1 MRNPKARRLAVGLL
15 VTALLAAACGEANT
29 DPSSSGD
36 DGGQSLSSSIA
47 IDGSSTVFPIAQ
59 AVAEEFQIANP
70 DSQVSVG
77 FAGTGGGFEA
87 FCAGDTQIS
96 TASRAIE
103 PDEVACLKKAGIDYT
118 EFQIAVDG
126 LAIVTHPDTEWV
138 DCITFDQ
145 LQAIY
150 EPGSNVASWSDV
162 DGSWPGDELKIFG
175 PDPDS
180 GTYDYF
186 AETVA
191 DPEAEEPATRDDM
204 TQSADDNV
212 LVQGVQ
218 GEAGSIGYFGF
229 AYFEENSQGL
239 KALEVDNGE
248 SGCVAPS
255 AETVKSTEYPLSRP
269 LFFYVANDAMDQ
281 EVVSAFVSFWVQ
293 NAAEYA
299 TAVGYVETPA
309 DVAAETEQTLEGL
322 NG

>member
-1 MRNPKARRLAVGLL
+1 MARRIGAGLL
-15 VTALLAAACGEANT
+15 LTALLGAACGNADT
-29 DPSSSGD
+29 DPTSSGD
-36 DGGQSLSSSIA
+36 DGGQSVSGSVAL
-47 IDGSSTVFPIAQ
+47 DGSSTVFPIAQ

-87 FCAGDTQIS
+87 FCAGDIQIS
-96 TASRAIE
+96 NASRAIE
-103 PDEVACLKKAGIDYT
+103 DDEAKCLEKAGIEYT
-118 EFQIAVDG
+118 EFQIGVDG
-126 LAIVTHPDTEWV
+126 LAIATHPDTDWV

-145 LQAIY
+145 LKSIY
-150 EPGSNVASWSDV
+150 EPGSDVGSWSDV
-162 DGSWPGDELKIFG
+162 DDSWPDEEIKIFG

-191 DPEAEEPATRDDM
+191 DPDAEEPATRDDM

-218 GEAGSIGYFGF
+218 GETSSIGYFGF
-229 AYFEENSQGL
+229 AYFDENSQGL
-239 KALEVDNGE
+239 KALEVDSGE

-255 AETVKSTEYPLSRP
+255 AETVKSNEYPLSRP
-269 LFFYVANDAMDQ
+269 LYFYVANDAMS
-281 EVVSAFVSFWVQ
+281 EEAVNAFVTFWVE

-299 TAVGYVETPA
+299 TAVGYVEAPEDAT
-309 DVAAETEQTLEGL
+309 AANQESLEGL
-322 NG
+322 GG

>member
-1 MRNPKARRLAVGLL
+1 MARRIAAGLL
-15 VTALLAAACGEANT
+15 VTALLGAACGNADTNPT
-29 DPSSSGD
+29 SSGND
-36 DGGQSLSSSIA
+36 AGQNVSGSVA

-70 DSQVSVG
+70 DAQISVG

-87 FCAGDTQIS
+87 FCAGDIQIS
-96 TASRAIE
+96 NASRAIE
-103 PDEVACLKKAGIDYT
+103 EDEAECLEKAGIDYT
-118 EFQIAVDG
+118 EFQIGVDG
-126 LAIVTHPDTEWV
+126 LAVVTHPDTDWV
-138 DCITFDQ
+138 DCITFEQ

-150 EPGSNVASWSDV
+150 EPGSKVTSWNDV
-162 DGSWPGDELKIFG
+162 DPSWADEEINIFG

-191 DPEAEEPATRDDM
+191 DPEAEEPSTRDDM

-218 GEAGSIGYFGF
+218 GETASIGYFGF

-239 KALEVDNGE
+239 KALEVDDGS

-255 AETVKSTEYPLSRP
+255 AETVKSNEYPLSRP
-269 LFFYVANDAMDQ
+269 LFFYVANDAMDE
-281 EVVSAFVSFWVQ
+281 EVVAEFVTFWIQ

-299 TAVGYVETPA
+299 TAVGYVEPPDDIA
-309 DVAAETEQTLEGL
+309 SQNEQTLEDL
-322 NG
+322 SS